1 MVSTIGFFAIFAK
14 KRLTM
19 SDYFPNEEEP
29 KPILVKRTSSLTFIC
44 ILTFVFSGLMFLSS
58 LFYSFYYH
66 YIPGFIQSSPFTKL
80 VSGMEG
86 MTEAIK
92 IMTEASIWY
101 YIFNT
106 ILYGVSLT
114 GAILMFRLRKVGFH
128 LYTVAQILIL
138 ITPMVYL
145 AGYKTDFASTVITAI
160 FIFLYYTNLRLMK

>member
-1 MVSTIGFFAIFAK
+1 MVSTIGFFTIFAQ

-29 KPILVKRTSSLTFIC
+29 RPTPVKRTPGLTFIC
-44 ILTFVFSGLMFLSS
+44 ILTFVFSGLMFVSS
-58 LFYSFYYH
+58 LFYSFYYY
-66 YIPGFIQSSPFTKL
+66 YIPGFIENSPFSKAF
-80 VSGMEG
+80 SGIEG

-92 IMTEASIWY
+92 IMTSASIWY
-101 YIFNT
+101 FILNT

-114 GAILMFRLRKVGFH
+114 GAILMFSLRKVGFH
-128 LYTVAQILIL
+128 FYTVAQILLL
-138 ITPMVYL
+138 ITPMIYL